1 MNRSALRRKG
11 SRMRAKSMRRLI
23 GAAAALTL
31 VGATLISSGTALATV
46 PQGTATNEALPPI
59 VTAGDVVGFRANLFY
74 TDTSTLSKAFLTIF
88 TDGTGTNRYL
98 RATRNGLEVANAC
111 KIGSV
116 VAGMV
121 SCTFKTVRTNDH
133 LAVTVAFDLLTSPAT
148 ADGVWSSSGSPM
160 SDTGGTSHGDTWQD
174 VTCPGAPDVNCP
186 ATATLGTSGG
196 DYAGFFSILDGST
209 VANGQTVSSGN
220 IQATKLV
227 GIPAGVAATVLDGDG
242 ATGTCTTT
250 DTVDCTK
257 LFGQWSDVTVGDG
270 QLFDTVFSIVITFY
284 AGTPKGFVH
293 VYTDAD
299 GPQQEFIGACPK
311 KNPIDSAP
319 CFTWSSKDK
328 AATIYT
334 KHNGGV
340 KGIG

>member
-11 SRMRAKSMRRLI
+11 SRMRATSMRRLI

-31 VGATLISSGTALATV
+31 AGATLISSSGTALATV
-46 PQGTATNEALPPI
+46 PQGHATNEALPPI

-74 TDTSTLSKAFLTIF
+74 TDTSTLSKAFVTIF
-88 TDGTGTNRYL
+88 TTGTGTNRYL
-98 RATRNGLEVANAC
+98 LATRNGATVANAC
-111 KIGSV
+111 SIGTV

-133 LAVTVAFDLLTSPAT
+133 LAVTVAFDLVASPAT

-160 SDTGGTSHGDTWQD
+160 TDGGTSHGDTWQD
-174 VTCPGAPDVNCP
+174 PNGAASASVG
-186 ATATLGTSGG
+186 ASGG
-196 DYAGFFSILDGST
+196 DYAGFFSIVADSS
-209 VANGQTVSSGN
+209 VANGQSVSTTN

-227 GIPAGVAATVLDGDG
+227 GIPAGVAATVLDGKD

-250 DTVDCTK
+250 ATIDCTK
-257 LFGQWSDVTVGDG
+257 LFGEWSDVAVGDG
-270 QLFDTVFSIVITFY
+270 QTFASPFSIVITFF

-293 VYTDAD
+293 VYTDAN
-299 GPQQEFIGACPK
+299 GAQQELIGPCPRK
-311 KNPIDSAP
+311 DPASGAP

-334 KHNGGV
+334 FHNGGV
-340 KGIG
+340 RGIG